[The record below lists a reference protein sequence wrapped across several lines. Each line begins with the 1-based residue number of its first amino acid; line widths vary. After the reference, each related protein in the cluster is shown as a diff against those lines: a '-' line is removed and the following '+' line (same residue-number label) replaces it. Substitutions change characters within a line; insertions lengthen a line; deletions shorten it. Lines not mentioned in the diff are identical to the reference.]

1 MNQEM
6 VITLAQEA
14 TKTLLLVSAPMLGVA
29 LVVGLAITIFQAL
42 TQIQEMT
49 LTFVPKIVAV
59 FVTILLISSWILGKM
74 TDFARDIITNI
85 PFYLR

>member
-14 TKTLLLVSAPMLGVA
+14 TKTLLLVSAPMLGIA

-59 FVTILLISSWILGKM
+59 FVTILLLSSWLLGKM
-74 TDFARDIITNI
+74 TDFAREIIANI